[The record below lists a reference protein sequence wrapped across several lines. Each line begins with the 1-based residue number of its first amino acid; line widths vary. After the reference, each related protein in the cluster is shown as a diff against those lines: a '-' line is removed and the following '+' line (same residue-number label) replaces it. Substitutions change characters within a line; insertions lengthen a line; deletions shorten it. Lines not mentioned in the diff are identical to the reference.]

1 MRGFF
6 LLLFALKA
14 CDTPPM
20 TNVSATAVVAAP
32 FLRKGQHWSMA
43 DQQLRIYRVGIRLV
57 EFRIFKAKNGETPHK
72 LGRTSLET
80 VASVQDYLQKHQA
93 VLDKE

>member
-1 MRGFF
+1 
-6 LLLFALKA
+6 
-14 CDTPPM
+14 
-20 TNVSATAVVAAP
+20 
-32 FLRKGQHWSMA
+32 MA